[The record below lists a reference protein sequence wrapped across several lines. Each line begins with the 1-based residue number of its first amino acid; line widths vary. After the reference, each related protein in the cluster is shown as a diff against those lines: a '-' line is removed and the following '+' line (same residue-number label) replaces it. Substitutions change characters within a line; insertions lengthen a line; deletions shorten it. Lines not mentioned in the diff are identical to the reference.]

1 MGTNTWVGAYDLA
14 VDNKGNTYITGFIMG
29 TAKFGSTPLSTPYI
43 CKRWSK
49 YTTVCKYDRDVY
61 VAKLDTK
68 GNFLWATQAGINGY
82 SKNDVGF
89 GIGLDSAGNAYVT
102 GYFTDGAAFGS
113 TTLTAGSG
121 SNNAYVAKLDTKGN
135 FLWVVPCG
143 APAGYDIAVDS
154 SGTSNIVGQFKG
166 TTTFGKHS
174 LTASSATTFVARLS
188 NAGTFL
194 WATAAP
200 GLTRNSIALDGSG
213 NTYLQ
218 GPGKLARLDNNGKLL
233 WTKTLCSFT
242 GTTPY
247 GRAVALDSAGNAYIS
262 GQYWKSATCG
272 ATVLGSS
279 GGVYIVKVSTVT

>member
-1 MGTNTWVGAYDLA
+1 M
-14 VDNKGNTYITGFIMG
+14 
-29 TAKFGSTPLSTPYI
+29 
-43 CKRWSK
+43 
-49 YTTVCKYDRDVY
+49 
-61 VAKLDTK
+61 
-68 GNFLWATQAGINGY
+68 
-82 SKNDVGF
+82 
-89 GIGLDSAGNAYVT
+89 
-102 GYFTDGAAFGS
+102 
-113 TTLTAGSG
+113 
-121 SNNAYVAKLDTKGN
+121 AKLDTKGN

-279 GGVYIVKVSTVT
+279 GGVYIVKASPAGKLVWATGARAVSSGSGFDSCDLTTFGGSVVATGFYWQNAVFGSKPVSHPGGGDQLYVWKLYSP